1 MGMVLSQNVV
11 TASIL
16 LIAIISSALLLD
28 VLHFILSLSGGNLFE
43 DWEATMASLQNESNC
58 WVYSEILLLS
68 SSGCP

>member
-43 DWEATMASLQNESNC
+43 DWEAATT
-58 WVYSEILLLS
+58 LL
-68 SSGCP
+68 

>member
-16 LIAIISSALLLD
+16 LIAIISSALLD